1 MSVDARRPKTAMI
14 LAAGFGKRMR
24 PITESLPKPLIKV
37 GGRTLIDRILD
48 HLEVSG
54 IENVVVNL
62 HHLADTLES
71 HLGERDRPRIVF
83 SREEKILETG
93 GGVKKALSLLGTDPF
108 YVING
113 DVCWVDGLVPALDR
127 LAQAW
132 EENHMDAL
140 LLLQPV
146 ILAVGYDGWRGDFV
160 MAPDGRLTR
169 RSERQIAPFLF
180 AGVQVLHPRLFDSAP
195 EGPFSLNRLYD
206 IAEEAGRL
214 WGMRHDGEWYHV
226 GTPAALAEAETVIH
240 QSSKPAD
247 TR

>member
-1 MSVDARRPKTAMI
+1 MSADVRRPSKAMV

-24 PITESLPKPLIKV
+24 PITESLPKPLITV

-48 HLEVSG
+48 HLEKSE
-54 IENVVVNL
+54 IKSVVVNL
-62 HHLADTLES
+62 HHLADSLET
-71 HLGERDRPRIVF
+71 HLGARNQPRITF
-83 SREEKILETG
+83 SREEEILETG
-93 GGVKKALSLLGTDPF
+93 GGVKQALPLLGTDPF

-127 LAQAW
+127 LAQVW
-132 EENHMDAL
+132 DENHMDAL

-146 ILAVGYDGWRGDFV
+146 TLAVGYDGWRGDFI

-169 RSERQIAPFLF
+169 RCERQIAPFLF
-180 AGVQVLHPRLFDSAP
+180 AGVQILHPRLFDSAP
-195 EGPFSLNRLYD
+195 EGPFSLNLLYD
-206 IAEEAGRL
+206 IAQEAGRL

-226 GTPAALAEAETVIH
+226 GTPTALAEAEAAIH